1 MPTAIVLLKIDHR
14 KVTGTAE
21 KLLDIRD
28 ISEVYSVSGR
38 YYLLVVIK
46 CESLD
51 KMEYVI
57 TDQLLK
63 TDGIVDS
70 ETLFAFRSL
79 DKREAG
85 KSVDVD

>member
-1 MPTAIVLLKIDHR
+1 MR
-14 KVTGTAE
+14 
-21 KLLDIRD
+21 LLDIRD

-38 YYLLVVIK
+38 YDLLVVIK

>member
-1 MPTAIVLLKIDHR
+1 MAASDNISAEDRLIARFFGPIVTHPGALGLSDDAAFIKPPAGCD
-14 KVTGTAE
+14 
-21 KLLDIRD
+21 
-28 ISEVYSVSGR
+28 
-38 YYLLVVIK
+38 LV
-46 CESLD
+46 
-51 KMEYVI
+51 
-57 TDQLLK
+57 LK